1 MWLGADASRPNLGLG
16 MDASSPTFGLGVDAR
31 VWASTHPNP
40 TWGWAWTNQTQL
52 GCGRG
57 WVPQVRRGRIQA
69 HLNQTQLGCGRG
81 WVPQVRRGR
90 IQTHLRVGRGRH
102 QGQLRV
108 CQRQSSLLPRPKHQ
122 VTRGS
127 GLSKG
132 RAAHAPCGARVCPG
146 AMWRLGCRSQPGSLS
161 ARYPLS
167 WPAAP
172 PKLML
177 TIFSSMPNAP

>member
-40 TWGWAWTNQTQL
+40 TWGWAWT
-52 GCGRG
+52 
-57 WVPQVRRGRIQA
+57 
-69 HLNQTQLGCGRG
+69 NQTQLGCGRG

-161 ARYPLS
+161 ARCPLS